1 MKEQQEQ
8 EEIELIKRYKI
19 DREETLKRRRV
30 LEEQEN
36 AERIRIKK
44 RDEQEEQERLRL
56 IKIANEETLRL
67 K

>member
-1 MKEQQEQ
+1 M
-8 EEIELIKRYKI
+8 
-19 DREETLKRRRV
+19 RRRRE

-36 AERIRIKK
+36 IERIRIKK

-67 K
+67 R